1 MFSVVYGGRWWWL
14 RHVEVVEVAV
24 VVTYLRDS
32 KGAYLEPPVGP
43 NGLRSALHCTA
54 LHCTAL
60 HCTGFCG
67 LLSSV
72 LGTNKQR

>member
-1 MFSVVYGGRWWWL
+1 M

-60 HCTGFCG
+60 HCTALHCTALVSVVFC
-67 LLSSV
+67 LLS
-72 LGTNKQR
+72 